1 MSARRGR
8 GGYLSGLATEEQAV
22 STTLNQLKRRG
33 LVLHEGCTREGE
45 VWRL

>member
-1 MSARRGR
+1 MNARRGR

-22 STTLNQLKRRG
+22 STTLNQMKQRG
-33 LVLHEGCTREGE
+33 TVAHKGRTREAM